1 MARSLPPLNA
11 LQSFEAAA
19 RLGSISAG
27 AEELHVTHGAISR
40 QVRVLEDWVGV
51 RLFERAGRR
60 VRLTEAGRAYLDAV
74 RPALDGIA
82 EATRRLTDAGGDRAL
97 AVNALPT
104 FTMRWLLPRLTRF
117 QRRRPGVELRLVSS
131 DQPLA
136 GAGGFDVAIRRGP
149 GPWPGC
155 VATPFLSEWEIPVCS
170 PKLLAERPIKRP
182 ADLARH
188 TLLHAETRP
197 DAWRRWLAAAGVPR
211 LAAERQRFDHFYL
224 ALQAASDGLG
234 VALGPLPILADDL
247 AAGRLVAPL
256 PGPLSPARGYVRVV
270 PETRARDPVVRAFCA
285 WLDEEGA
292 ASPAPV

>member
-19 RLGSISAG
+19 RLGSITAG

-40 QVRVLEDWVGV
+40 QVRALEEWTGV
-51 RLFERAGRR
+51 TLFERAGRR
-60 VRLTEAGRAYLDAV
+60 VQLTEAGRAYLDAV
-74 RPALDGIA
+74 RPALDSIA
-82 EATRRLTDAGGDRAL
+82 EATRRLADAGGDSAL

-117 QRRRPGVELRLVSS
+117 QRRRPGVEIRLVSS

-136 GAGGFDVAIRRGP
+136 GAGAFDVAIRRGP

-155 VATPFLSEWEIPVCS
+155 VARPFLSEWELPVCS
-170 PKLLAERPIKRP
+170 PALLAQRPIKRP
-182 ADLARH
+182 ADLAKH

-197 DAWRRWLAAAGVPR
+197 DAWRRWLAAAGVPK
-211 LAAERQRFDHFYL
+211 LVAEKQRFDHFYL

-256 PGPLSPARGYVRVV
+256 AGPLSPARGYAWVV
-270 PETRARDPVVRAFCA
+270 PESRSRDAVVRAFCA

-292 ASPAPV
+292 ASPAPG